1 METKLIAAEL
11 ATAAGCATVI
21 TLGSAPSRIRTIVE
35 AHVSSLSATTTS
47 TTTTSISP
55 GVEFANGRESLPPH
69 TLFTPKPRPLTSRR
83 FWILHGLTPRGSIF
97 VDEGAY
103 RAISR
108 GERDGGGGG
117 NGGRLLA
124 AGVLRVEGTFAAGQA
139 VRVLVI
145 RGRWGNR
152 RGREVGGGGGGGN
165 GRGTPEVGS
174 RPVSPDHF
182 ADRAK
187 RPSPVGTPLVEAFHS
202 LSVGDLSART
212 NGTIVEGEDIDLVG
226 DEVEEILEFGRG
238 LTNYNSLEMDR
249 IKGLKRY
256 VL

>member
-21 TLGSAPSRIRTIVE
+21 TQGSDPSRILSIVE
-35 AHVSSLSATTTS
+35 AHAHTAAATAAAFASPSA
-47 TTTTSISP
+47 P
-55 GVEFANGRESLPPH
+55 GVVFSSPSPSSTPTPAPSPDSPAPSPPLPAH

-83 FWILHGLTPRGSIF
+83 FWILHGLTPRGTVY

-139 VRVLVI
+139 VRVCVI
-145 RGRWGNR
+145 KGRWGGWR
-152 RGREVGGGGGGGN
+152 GN
-165 GRGTPEVGS
+165 GREPS
-174 RPVSPDHF
+174 RPGSPDHF
-182 ADRAK
+182 ADR
-187 RPSPVGTPLVEAFHS
+187 RVERA
-202 LSVGDLSART
+202 LEDSVGSLDIAGARDEHEET
-212 NGTIVEGEDIDLVG
+212 EEGEQ
-226 DEVEEILEFGRG
+226 ILEFGRG
-238 LTNYNSLEMDR
+238 LTNYNSVEIDR
-249 IKGLKRY
+249 VKGLRRCAGS
-256 VL
+256 LSSSSSS